1 MTKKPIIHIKDV
13 DTNEY
18 LHHVGGILSDEPVPN
33 IGDHVV
39 VPRGT
44 HKTILGRVVD
54 RLFMYGA
61 NGDHGNLRE
70 IIIRVAVI
78 PEN

>member
-1 MTKKPIIHIKDV
+1 MVNKPIIHIKNV
-13 DTNEY
+13 DTDEY
-18 LHHVGGILSDEPVPN
+18 LHFVDGTLSEEPVPN

-39 VPRGT
+39 VPSGT
-44 HKTILGRVVD
+44 HKAILGRVVD

-61 NGDHGNLRE
+61 NGDYGNLRE

>member
-1 MTKKPIIHIKDV
+1 MTNKPIIHIKDV
-13 DTNEY
+13 DTDEY
-18 LHHVGGILSDEPVPN
+18 LHFVDGILSEEPVPN

-39 VPRGT
+39 IPRGNNA
-44 HKTILGRVVD
+44 ILGQVVN

-61 NGDHGNLRE
+61 NGDYGNLRE